1 MNNSNGKLRV
11 GVMGG
16 GMGSCFVF
24 HQHPHSM
31 VEAVSDLIPA
41 RRDYLQQLFGCSKA
55 YNSFE
60 EMILDKDIDAVAVFS
75 GAPDHVRHCVAALK
89 HGKHVFC
96 AVPAAT
102 TLEDAELLLETVQ
115 QTGLTYMMAE
125 TSYYYQAA
133 ISARQFYQDGK
144 FGRIF
149 YTESEYYHP
158 GLDSIMFNPD
168 GSHTWRYGYP
178 PMLYPTHNTSLLV
191 GITGERLVDVT
202 CRGWGDDSPILKD
215 NQYGNPFWVEHAF
228 FGTDRGNAFRVGV
241 GWAGA
246 IPGSLGAEWTGEKM
260 SFYMP
265 KRVRPD
271 SMILTLPVALGMD
284 SAGYVEGET
293 VIEKYDQPQYWNT
306 DMLPEELRSGGGH
319 DGSHVFLTHEF
330 VDSVTNGR
338 RPAIDV
344 YEALA
349 YTVPGIIAHQSAL
362 RDGEH
367 MKIPQYDIS
376 R

>member
-1 MNNSNGKLRV
+1 MIGNQKKLRV

-16 GMGSCFVF
+16 GMGTYFVF
-24 HQHPHSM
+24 HEHPHSV

-41 RRDYLQQLFGCSKA
+41 RRDYLKERFKCDKA

-60 EMILDKDIDAVAVFS
+60 EMILDKNIDAVAVFS

-89 HGKHVFC
+89 QGKHVFC

-102 TLEDAELLLETVQ
+102 TIEDAELLLETVK

-133 ISARQFYQDGK
+133 ISARMFYKEGK
-144 FGRIF
+144 FGRIY

-158 GLDSIMFNPD
+158 GLSSIMFNPD

-178 PMLYPTHNTSLLV
+178 PMLYPTHNTSLLIS
-191 GITGERLVDVT
+191 ITGERLTDVT
-202 CRGWGDDSPILKD
+202 CRGWGDNSPILKD
-215 NQYGNPFWVEHAF
+215 NEYNNPFWAEFAM
-228 FGTDRGNAFRVGV
+228 FGTNLGNSMRIGI
-241 GWAGA
+241 GWSGA
-246 IPGSLGAEWTGEKM
+246 LPGSLGAEWSGEKM

-265 KRVRPD
+265 KPGCPD
-271 SMILTLPVALGMD
+271 TLIIKSSANLGTD

-293 VIEKYDQPQYWNT
+293 IIEKYDQPQWWNT
-306 DMLPEELRSGGGH
+306 DMLPEELRIGGGH
-319 DGSHVFLTHEF
+319 DGSHMFLTHEF
-330 VDSVTNGR
+330 VDSIINNR
-338 RPAIDV
+338 QPAIDIH
-344 YEALA
+344 EALA

-362 RDGEH
+362 KGGEQ
-367 MKIPQYDIS
+367 MSIPNYD
-376 R
+376 